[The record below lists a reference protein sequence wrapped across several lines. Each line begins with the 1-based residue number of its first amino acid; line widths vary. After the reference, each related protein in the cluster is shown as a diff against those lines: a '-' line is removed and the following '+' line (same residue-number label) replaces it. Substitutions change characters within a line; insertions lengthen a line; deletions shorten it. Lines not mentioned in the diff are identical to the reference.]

1 MAYQQLQQCLR
12 ETRMVENTLALASQI
27 WLAGIGALTRTQQ
40 EGHNFFDQLVQCGAV
55 MEAINEE
62 DDGLRESKQLA
73 GLVFSGTGSGA
84 EAANAP
90 TPEEIC
96 SLAEMIR
103 KFDLHLDELEMR

>member
-27 WLAGIGALTRTQQ
+27 WLAGIGALTRAQQ
-40 EGHNFFDQLVQCGAV
+40 EGHAFFDQLVQCGEV
-55 MEAINEE
+55 MEASDE
-62 DDGLRESKQLA
+62 DNGLCEPKRLA
-73 GLVFSGTGSGA
+73 RLVLSGA

-96 SLAEMIR
+96 SLAEMIQN
-103 KFDLHLDELEMR
+103 FDLHLDELEMR